1 MNTCSFSLTSR
12 LWVSSTLIH
21 WTVVYLCPL
30 LYIIPLHEY
39 TMMDLATVSLK
50 NTDVA
55 YSSEL
60 ALRKFLLTP
69 FDMRRDGCKSFS
81 TV

>member
-1 MNTCSFSLTSR
+1 
-12 LWVSSTLIH
+12 
-21 WTVVYLCPL
+21 
-30 LYIIPLHEY
+30 
-39 TMMDLATVSLK
+39 MDLATVSLK